1 VTAAAKPAPG
11 AGVTILGPEQSQL
24 LRELERVFTGWAEDA
39 GAVELIP
46 PPVYD
51 LGDLDLFD
59 VYENFP
65 HLSLVASA
73 LDVDRAPATGAA
85 EGFEASALRPARWGL
100 SSATC
105 YGAYLYFRDTEVS
118 PTTTVTL
125 VNRCFRNED
134 RYEGLRRLLSFQMRE
149 IVALG
154 SWEHTQ
160 DVLEAFT
167 KRIEAFASE
176 LSLPL
181 RKVAASDPFFRR
193 DGTRALFQ
201 KLSPVKYEF
210 EVDGLA
216 ISSVNT
222 HRNFF
227 GERCAIGVSG
237 SEDHAFTSC
246 VAFGLERWVAVLNT
260 LYDGDLAEAARHVRA
275 AGGASG

>member
-1 VTAAAKPAPG
+1 MTAATGLATATG
-11 AGVTILGPEQSQL
+11 LTILNPEQSQL
-24 LRELERVFTGWAEDA
+24 VRELDSVFTRWAHEA

-51 LGDLDLFD
+51 VDDLDRLD

-65 HLSLVASA
+65 HLTFVASA
-73 LDVDRAPATGAA
+73 LDVERASDR
-85 EGFEASALRPARWGL
+85 EEDGFSPSALRRARLGL
-100 SSATC
+100 SNATC
-105 YGAYLYFRDTEVS
+105 YGAYLYFRDTAVS

-134 RYEGLRRLLSFQMRE
+134 RYEGLRRLLTFQMRE

-160 DVLEAFT
+160 ELLEGFT
-167 KRIEAFASE
+167 KRITAFAEE

-181 RKVAASDPFFRR
+181 RKQPASDPFFRNN
-193 DGTRALFQ
+193 GARALFQ

-210 EVDGLA
+210 DVEGLA
-216 ISSVNT
+216 IASVNT

-227 GERCAIGVSG
+227 GERCAIGVTG
-237 SEDHAFTSC
+237 SDGYAFTSC
-246 VAFGLERWVAVLNT
+246 VAFGLERWVAVLT
-260 LYDGDLAEAARHVRA
+260 ELYDGDLAEASRHVRA
-275 AGGASG
+275 AGSRSG